1 MLARE
6 KNVVNL
12 DVRMGGRE
20 MSKKAGQDTQSCRA
34 VGSCRAWKDTCVRNT
49 GKGAERQNLMEQGNV
64 GSPEMNGNGCEDL
77 RLVDCLSQG
86 TTESSS
92 FRRLVASPWKKGG

>member
-1 MLARE
+1 
-6 KNVVNL
+6 
-12 DVRMGGRE
+12 MGWR
-20 MSKKAGQDTQSCRA
+20 SPRKLVKTPRA
-34 VGSCRAWKDTCVRNT
+34 AEQLVPARAWKDTGVGNT
-49 GKGAERQNLMEQGNV
+49 SKGDERQNLTEQGNV

-77 RLVDCLSQG
+77 RLVDCLSWG